1 MERIRRQKPILNMDE
16 LRIYKKIEL
25 TNPVMIAAW
34 PGMGTVAL
42 GMVDYLRR
50 KLKAARFAEIKM
62 DPLASMDSVDVNDGL
77 AKLPKAPASTF
88 YYSKDPDIML
98 FEGEVQLGGKEG
110 IELLHKVLDVAA
122 EYKVSRIYTGAAFP
136 LPIGYKDIPEVYGVA
151 NKEVLRDV
159 ITKSGVKLMEGGHI
173 SGLNGLLLGFAA
185 KKNIEAICLL
195 ATMPQYAIGLPNP
208 KASYAIIEVLHK
220 ILKINIDMHE
230 LSGYVKDMEERLAII
245 EDKVKDV
252 FTIEEEAPES
262 LPHEKKIPGYIMEKI
277 EKLFLESK
285 QDKKKASL
293 LKKELDR
300 WDLYKLYEDR
310 FLDLFKENQ

>member
-1 MERIRRQKPILNMDE
+1 MDE

-25 TNPVMIAAW
+25 VNPVMIAGW

-42 GMVDYLRR
+42 GMIDYMRR
-50 KLKAARFAEIKM
+50 KLKAVRFADIKM
-62 DPLASMDSVDVNDGL
+62 DPLAALDSVEVVDGL
-77 AKLPKAPASTF
+77 SKLPATPASTF
-88 YYSKDPDIML
+88 YYIKNPDMII
-98 FEGEVQLGGKEG
+98 FEGEVQLAGKAG
-110 IELLHKVLDVAA
+110 IELLNKVLDVA
-122 EYKVSRIYTGAAFP
+122 EEFKVSRIYTGAAFP

-151 NKEVLRDV
+151 NKEPLRDV
-159 ITKSGVKLMEGGHI
+159 ITKSGIKLMEGGHI

-208 KASYAIIEVLHK
+208 KASYAIIEVLKK
-220 ILKINIDMHE
+220 ILKIDIDLHE
-230 LSGYVKDMEERLAII
+230 LSGYVKDMEERLALI

-277 EKLFLESK
+277 EKLFLEAK
-285 QDKKKASL
+285 QDKKRASI